1 MKAKRSSN
9 PKAFHPRSD
18 VKKEVAGF
26 ARQRAAHKPTIQK
39 TQLTDLPAGA
49 TPQKKPPL
57 PQGAGA
63 VSRKT
68 GSDLP
73 RPALWRSAAGLT
85 GAGGT
90 RLARA
95 GLPI

>member
-9 PKAFHPRSD
+9 PKAFYPRSD
-18 VKKEVAGF
+18 VKK
-26 ARQRAAHKPTIQK
+26 RLRAS
-39 TQLTDLPAGA
+39 PAEN
-49 TPQKKPPL
+49 KPPL